1 MVDEK
6 LCNIHNKQINAAIK
20 AINDF
25 CRAGREGYERLAL
38 VIVSDGATANI
49 SSEVSTGNVNYVN
62 QDNSAL
68 KWLMEGPSATG
79 ADVAAITAAAGTT
92 YAENFASEQIL
103 QLIDVDTVKIANDD
117 KSTTPTARNVPKEFR
132 L

>member
-1 MVDEK
+1 MYDEANRRANERTINFLKSDPRNAIFVVDEK

-68 KWLMEGPSATG
+68 KWLMEGPS
-79 ADVAAITAAAGTT
+79 
-92 YAENFASEQIL
+92 
-103 QLIDVDTVKIANDD
+103 
-117 KSTTPTARNVPKEFR
+117 STTAG
-132 L
+132 

>member
-1 MVDEK
+1 VVDEK
-6 LCNIHNKQINAAIK
+6 LCSIHNKQINAAIK

-79 ADVAAITAAAGTT
+79 TSVAVITAAAGTT
-92 YAENFASEQIL
+92 YAASFTSEDIL
-103 QLIDVDTVKIANDD
+103 QLIDVDTVKIATDG
-117 KSTTPTARNVPKEFR
+117 SATTRPARTVSKEFR